1 MFDSKKKTPIT
12 EVLGKTNRIVSG
24 TVIKGD
30 IVSEADFR
38 FDGELI
44 GNFQSTG
51 KLVLGPT
58 GVITGDIVCMNADI
72 EGTFSGNIQVT
83 ELLNI
88 KSQAT
93 INGQV
98 VVGKLSVEPGANF
111 TGTCKMNTNGKEFRL
126 NNEPKETKEPI
137 KKSV

>member
-1 MFDSKKKTPIT
+1 MFDSKKKKPLT
-12 EVLGKTNRIVSG
+12 EVLGQTNRIVAG

-51 KLVLGPT
+51 KLVIGPA
-58 GVITGDIVCMNADI
+58 GIITGDVVCLNADI
-72 EGTFSGNIQVT
+72 EGTFKGNIQVT

-88 KSQAT
+88 KEQAN

-98 VVGKLSVEPGANF
+98 SVGKLSVEPGANF
-111 TGTCKMNTNGKEFRL
+111 TGTCKMNTNGKEIPL
-126 NNEPKETKEPI
+126 NNESKELL